1 MSIKSITLTAA
12 IVAVALALPGAALGA
27 PIDGPSAPAYLVQNQ
42 GDAEQTAPVDVPHGV
57 AYNVQNQG
65 DAGQTAPTPVAA
77 ASDSGFEWGDAG
89 IGAGSMLALGGI
101 AVGGYVLLRNRGRA
115 PELHPSGS

>member
-27 PIDGPSAPAYLVQNQ
+27 PIDGPSGPAYRVQNQ
-42 GDAEQTAPVDVPHGV
+42 GDAEQTAP
-57 AYNVQNQG
+57 
-65 DAGQTAPTPVAA
+65 TPVAT

-101 AVGGYVLLRNRGRA
+101 AAGGYVLLRNRGRA

>member
-27 PIDGPSAPAYLVQNQ
+27 PIDGPSGP
-42 GDAEQTAPVDVPHGV
+42 

-65 DAGQTAPTPVAA
+65 DAEQTAPTPVAA

-89 IGAGSMLALGGI
+89 IGAGSMLALAGI
-101 AVGGYVLLRNRGRA
+101 AAGGYVLLRNRGRA

>member
-12 IVAVALALPGAALGA
+12 IVAVALALPGGALGA
-27 PIDGPSAPAYLVQNQ
+27 PIDGPSGPAYLVQNQ
-42 GDAEQTAPVDVPHGV
+42 GDAEQTA
-57 AYNVQNQG
+57 
-65 DAGQTAPTPVAA
+65 TPVAA

-101 AVGGYVLLRNRGRA
+101 AAGGYVLLRNRGRG

>member
-27 PIDGPSAPAYLVQNQ
+27 PIDGPSGPAYLVQNQ
-42 GDAEQTAPVDVPHGV
+42 GDAEQTG
-57 AYNVQNQG
+57 
-65 DAGQTAPTPVAA
+65 TPTPVAA

-101 AVGGYVLLRNRGRA
+101 AAGGYVLLRNRGRA